1 MMDGFVFGFVD
12 NAVLIF
18 GAISGLEI
26 EKYFEGSGVR
36 GAVFGAEIGN
46 TISDGLGCV
55 FDPALQP
62 MILGVVLG
70 TLVPILFIPFLGK
83 RFK

>member
-1 MMDGFVFGFVD
+1 MDGFIFGFVD

-18 GAISGLEI
+18 GAVTGLEI
-26 EKYFEGSGVR
+26 EKYFKGSGVR
-36 GAVFGAEIGN
+36 GAVFGAAIGN
-46 TISDGLGCV
+46 SISDGLGCV

-62 MILGVVLG
+62 MSVGVVLG
-70 TLVPILFIPFLGK
+70 TLVPILFIPFLSK

>member
-1 MMDGFVFGFVD
+1 MDGFIFGFVD

-18 GAISGLEI
+18 GSVTGLEI
-26 EKYFEGSGVR
+26 ERFFKLGSGIR
-36 GAVFGAEIGN
+36 GAVFGAAIGN
-46 TISDGLGCV
+46 TVSDALGCV

-70 TLVPILFIPFLGK
+70 TLVPIMFIPLLGK
-83 RFK
+83 KLR

>member
-1 MMDGFVFGFVD
+1 MDGFIFGFVD

-18 GAISGLEI
+18 GAVTGLEI
-26 EKYFEGSGVR
+26 EKYFKGSGVR
-36 GAVFGAEIGN
+36 GAVFGAAIGN
-46 TISDGLGCV
+46 SISDGLGCV

-70 TLVPILFIPFLGK
+70 TLVPILFIPLFNRK
-83 RFK
+83 FK